1 MKKIFMGLTIA
12 ALFAVTASFRTDKQ
26 GTEQNGLP
34 ADNPFNSVS
43 TLPYQVPDFSKI
55 KDADYKPAFE
65 EGIQQQIKEI
75 EKIADDPA
83 APTFDNTFIAMEKS
97 GQLLKRVLN
106 TFGMV
111 SGANTDDTLQH
122 LQEEMAPKLAACSD
136 AMYLNANLF
145 KRVSTIHDQLS
156 SLDLDPE
163 SKKLVEVDYLKFV
176 MAGAKLSDADKITI
190 KKLNEEEAALSAKF
204 TNQMVNG
211 VKAGALLTN
220 DSSLL
225 AGLAQNELD
234 ALALNAKTNN
244 ANGKYLVPLQN
255 TTQQPILQS
264 LSDRATRQKIFEASW
279 DRAEKN
285 DSNDTRKVIVRLAS
299 IRAQQAKIVGYAN
312 YAAWQL
318 QDQMAQTPQAVD
330 SFLAKLVPSVRA
342 KATTEAADIQQLID
356 QQKGGFTLQPYDW
369 EYYSD
374 QVRKAKY
381 NLDDNEIKPYFEL
394 NKVLEDGVF
403 YAANQL
409 YGITFKERH
418 DIPVYQKDVKVFE
431 IFDVDG
437 KPMALFYCDYFKR
450 DNKSGG
456 AWMGNLVEQST
467 LLGTQPVLYNVCNFT
482 KPAAGQ
488 PALISFD
495 DVTTMFHEFG
505 HGLHGLFAAQ
515 KYATLSGT
523 NVARDYVEFPSQFN
537 ENWALYPT
545 VLKHYAV
552 NYKTGEPIPQSLIDK
567 IKNAASFN
575 EGYGYSEILAAASL
589 DLQWHSIT
597 DTNAVKDVDA
607 FEKQALHKTGLD
619 MPQVP
624 PRYRST
630 YFQHIWGGGYAS
642 GYYAY
647 SWTKML
653 AQDAYSWFLEN
664 GGLTRANGQRFREM
678 ILSRG
683 NTEDY
688 NVMFKNFRGHTPD
701 IQPLEKDLGLPVN

>member
-1 MKKIFMGLTIA
+1 MVLTIA
-12 ALFAVTASFRTDKQ
+12 ALFAITASFETGKQ
-26 GTEQNGLP
+26 DTEQNGLP
-34 ADNPFNSVS
+34 VSNPFSSVS
-43 TLPYQVPDFSKI
+43 TLPYGVPDFSKI

-75 EKIADDPA
+75 EKIANDPA
-83 APTFDNTFIAMEKS
+83 APTFENTFIAMEKS
-97 GQLLKRVLN
+97 GQLLKRVVN

-156 SLDLDPE
+156 SLNLDPE

-176 MAGAKLSDADKITI
+176 MAGAKLTDADKITI
-190 KKLNEEEAALSAKF
+190 KKLNEEDASLSAKF

-220 DSSLL
+220 DSTLL
-225 AGLAQNELD
+225 AGLAKNELD
-234 ALALNAKTNN
+234 ALALNARTNN
-244 ANGKYLVPLQN
+244 ANCKYLVPLQN

-264 LSDRATRQKIFEASW
+264 LSNRTTRQKIFEASW

-299 IRAQQAKIVGYAN
+299 IRAQQAKILGYAN

-342 KATTEAADIQQLID
+342 KATTEAADIQKLID

-374 QVRKAKY
+374 LVRKAKY

-431 IFDVDG
+431 IFDTDG

-456 AWMGNLVEQST
+456 AWMGSLIDQST
-467 LLGTQPVLYNVCNFT
+467 LLGEQPVIYNVCNFT

-567 IKNAASFN
+567 IKNAAAFN

-607 FEKQALHKTGLD
+607 FEKQALHKAGLD